1 MARHARSAEIIDVGA
16 LVRGAGGAVAAVA
29 LFFGALAIDPAGI
42 VNGVAAFGDY
52 SSHSSFA
59 YGEGARRTV
68 DVYRPVHGA
77 LGAPVA
83 VFLYGGGWNSG
94 KKEDYRFVG
103 AALAERG
110 VIAIIPDYRIYPEVR
125 FPSFLEDAAQAV
137 RWSKDNAANFGGDP
151 NRLIL
156 IGHSAGA
163 YMAAML
169 ALDPRWLAP
178 VGLVPQCDITGW
190 VGLAGPYD
198 LSPDVGDRRR
208 AIFESAKDEGSVRP
222 DAFVDPKSP
231 PALLIAGADDTTVRP
246 QNTID
251 LARRIRGVGGR
262 VETLIYPG
270 MGHRTLIGAFSPI
283 FGFRFPVL
291 HDVTNF
297 VFKRA
302 SRQACGSA
310 DRS

>member
-16 LVRGAGGAVAAVA
+16 LVRGAGGAVAAAA

-59 YGEGARRTV
+59 YGEGARRTL

-83 VFLYGGGWNSG
+83 VFFYGGGWNSG
-94 KKEDYRFVG
+94 KKEDYKFVG

-137 RWSKDNAANFGGDP
+137 RWSRDNAANFGGDP

-178 VGLVPQCDITGW
+178 VGLVPQCDVTGW

-198 LSPDVGDRRR
+198 LSPDVGDPRR
-208 AIFESAKDEGSVRP
+208 AVFESPKTKAPCGPTPLWTQNHRP
-222 DAFVDPKSP
+222 PF
-231 PALLIAGADDTTVRP
+231 
-246 QNTID
+246 
-251 LARRIRGVGGR
+251 
-262 VETLIYPG
+262 
-270 MGHRTLIGAFSPI
+270 
-283 FGFRFPVL
+283 
-291 HDVTNF
+291 
-297 VFKRA
+297 
-302 SRQACGSA
+302 
-310 DRS
+310 